1 MIFDLFEYTRRPD
14 SGLFYRR
21 NDPNDPRLGELVSAS
36 PDVYTSSQIVFL
48 GCPQDE
54 GVARNQGRLGARLA
68 PDEIRRCFYR
78 LALGSLTDH
87 QPLKLFDLGNTV
99 IQPTLEATHQQHQS
113 IVRQLIADGKIVI
126 MLGGGNDVS
135 YPDCSA
141 LTLEM
146 GDVLAF
152 NIDAHF
158 DVRADTPRNS
168 GTPYRQLL
176 EEKHIQPEH
185 FYEVGSQPFSNS
197 PIYRRYLL
205 DQGATV
211 CSLRELQDAGITA
224 YFENILCRSTNK
236 AIFWGIDLDVVR
248 AADAPGVSAP
258 NPVGMAGDDLCRIT
272 ELAGRDPRT
281 RIIEF
286 SEVNPEY
293 DIDQRTC
300 RLAAAAIFYGLLGI
314 QNRDK

>member
-1 MIFDLFEYTRRPD
+1 MTFDLFEQTRRPD
-14 SGLFYRR
+14 SQLLYRR

-36 PDVYTSSQIVFL
+36 PDVYASSQVVLL

-54 GVARNQGRLGARLA
+54 GVSRNQGRLGAHLA

-78 LALGSLTDH
+78 LAVGTLAEH
-87 QPLKLFDLGNTV
+87 HPLNLFDLGNTI
-99 IQPTLEATHQQHQS
+99 IQPTLEETHNLHQK

-141 LTLEM
+141 LALET

-158 DVRADTPRNS
+158 DVRADSPRNS

-176 EEKHIQPEH
+176 EEKHIKPEQ
-185 FYEVGSQPFSNS
+185 FYEVGNQPFSNS

-205 DQGATV
+205 DQGANI
-211 CSLRELQDAGITA
+211 CNLRELQESGITP
-224 YFENILCRSTNK
+224 YFENVLKRSPNK

-258 NPVGMAGDDLCRIT
+258 NPVGMGGEDLCRIT
-272 ELAGRDPRT
+272 ELAGCDPRT

-300 RLAAAAIFYGLLGI
+300 RLAAAAIFYCLLGF
-314 QNRDK
+314 QNRN